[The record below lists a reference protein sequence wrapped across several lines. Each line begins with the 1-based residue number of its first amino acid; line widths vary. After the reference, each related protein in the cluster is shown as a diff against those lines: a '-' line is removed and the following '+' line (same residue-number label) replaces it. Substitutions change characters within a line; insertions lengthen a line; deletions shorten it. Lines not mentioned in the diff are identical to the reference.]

1 MSHALNVFGCEITG
15 EEAPAL
21 AHAREAVDCA
31 EKAGNPTA
39 RTIAYCSLGLA
50 NLLNRAWRDALQ
62 ALEQTVAIGRERQV
76 RLWEAPA
83 LAGMAA
89 AQLRLGDEAKALAI
103 AEEAT
108 AVSHWQGTHLWEF
121 AALCRRVGALRET
134 QGVEAAS
141 ETQASLAEAAAWIEW
156 SGAKSY
162 EPFLQLEL
170 AELAR
175 LTGDEASREQAL
187 REAHRLF
194 VEIGATAR
202 AEQVAREI
210 GR

>member
-1 MSHALNVFGCEITG
+1 
-15 EEAPAL
+15 
-21 AHAREAVDCA
+21 VDCA

-50 NLLNRAWRDALQ
+50 NLLNCAWRDALQ

-108 AVSHWQGTHLWEF
+108 AVSHRQGTHLWEF
-121 AALCRRVGALRET
+121 AALCSRIDALRKT
-134 QGVEAAS
+134 RGVEAAK
-141 ETQASLAEAAAWIEW
+141 EIDASLDEAAAWIER

-162 EPFLQLEL
+162 EPLLHLER

-175 LTGDEASREQAL
+175 LTGDETGREHAL

-210 GR
+210 RQ